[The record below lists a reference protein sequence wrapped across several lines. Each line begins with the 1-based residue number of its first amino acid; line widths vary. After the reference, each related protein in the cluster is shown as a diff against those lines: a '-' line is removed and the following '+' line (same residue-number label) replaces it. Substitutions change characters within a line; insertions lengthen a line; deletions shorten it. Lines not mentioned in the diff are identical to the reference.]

1 MVVAELLQRGL
12 LILVPDAT
20 GRPSRCL
27 TLAPASV
34 TAATS
39 HAIAAYHATS
49 LPGEGRW
56 FREGKWGVRKKR
68 VYPF

>member
-1 MVVAELLQRGL
+1 MVELLQRGRL
-12 LILVPDAT
+12 TLVPDAT

-39 HAIAAYHATS
+39 HAIAAYHATC
-49 LPGEGRW
+49 LPGEGRQGV
-56 FREGKWGVRKKR
+56 REGKWGVMERR
-68 VYPF
+68 AYPF